1 MSVSDIDDGECDN
14 FVNVLMHNRH
24 LKELDMSGN
33 LLGKDENLS
42 SVNEEVT
49 TGGVSIAGA
58 ETLCDSL
65 RFNTTLTEL
74 NLSYNA
80 IGQKA
85 ANILGAALLENKAMC
100 TLNLAN
106 NGIDAVGAFTILVGA
121 RDNPNLHYLNL
132 DGNPI

>member
-1 MSVSDIDDGECDN
+1 
-14 FVNVLMHNRH
+14 
-24 LKELDMSGN
+24 MSGN

-49 TGGVSIAGA
+49 TGGVSIAGLLKQETCPLRSLNLHWNMIRLKGA

-85 ANILGAALLENKAMC
+85 ANVSFNF
-100 TLNLAN
+100 NL
-106 NGIDAVGAFTILVGA
+106 FEILV
-121 RDNPNLHYLNL
+121 
-132 DGNPI
+132 